1 MARGAA
7 ERHAQQP
14 DGAAVGAV
22 LVGVAPLPPPRQ
34 RLARGL
40 VAIDALERDDDPKR
54 CGRERKSCLP
64 VVASRCANAVLSMS
78 S

>member
-22 LVGVAPLPPPRQ
+22 FVGVAPLPQ
-34 RLARGL
+34 LGHRLACGG
-40 VAIDALERDDDPKR
+40 VTVDALELDDDPKR
-54 CGRERKSCLP
+54 RGRERKSYLP
-64 VVASRCANAVLSMS
+64 VVASRCANAVLSTQ
-78 S
+78 